1 LAQAHALGQPVL
13 THKTPRSI
21 STSAM
26 WLSCKVGQMWLCSE
40 DKSPKHSAR
49 LLKSKSGASA
59 ASTGTQRHAI
69 AVARLI
75 AVALNSAVLL
85 GTYCEYLW
93 AADWVDECAQRTC
106 APPTSL
112 FDITEGLRLYTFSDS
127 MIRGNNLVWFS
138 VVGTMAA
145 VVYIWVERRRIESL
159 EADLKVQLALMAP
172 KEDTAKV
179 RWSLQCL
186 MAYKLSILSGFVFV
200 LLLVPC
206 HIDRPELHYP
216 LAGALFALMAVAMTS
231 YLWMPLDFG
240 PAATTSIRAWNERR
254 CRTISWVRLLCFV
267 QVAALFAGITRITAV
282 ITASEWSSISG
293 RLFGLLEVAVI
304 LGYQIFVALFAFDD
318 IHIAT
323 AS

>member
-1 LAQAHALGQPVL
+1 
-13 THKTPRSI
+13 
-21 STSAM
+21 
-26 WLSCKVGQMWLCSE
+26 
-40 DKSPKHSAR
+40 
-49 LLKSKSGASA
+49 
-59 ASTGTQRHAI
+59 
-69 AVARLI
+69 
-75 AVALNSAVLL
+75 
-85 GTYCEYLW
+85 
-93 AADWVDECAQRTC
+93 
-106 APPTSL
+106 
-112 FDITEGLRLYTFSDS
+112 
-127 MIRGNNLVWFS
+127 
-138 VVGTMAA
+138 
-145 VVYIWVERRRIESL
+145 
-159 EADLKVQLALMAP
+159 MAP

-200 LLLVPC
+200 LFLVPC

-216 LAGALFALMAVAMTS
+216 LAGALFSLMAVAMTS

-267 QVAALFAGITRITAV
+267 QVAALFAGITRITAL